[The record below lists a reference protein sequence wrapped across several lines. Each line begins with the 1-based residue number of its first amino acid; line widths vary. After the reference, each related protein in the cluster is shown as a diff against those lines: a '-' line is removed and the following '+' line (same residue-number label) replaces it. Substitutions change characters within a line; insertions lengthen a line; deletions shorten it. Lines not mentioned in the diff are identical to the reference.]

1 MEEQF
6 SEELISS
13 KITLKPK
20 RNFNIILLFI
30 TILIFIISIVVIIV
44 LIIKLNNKSKKY
56 DELKEKYSEEKN
68 KNIEVTEE
76 LNNKTE
82 IYKKLEEKY
91 SKQNDTLNNML
102 EVFQNFISDAN
113 ISNIEIPKEKYTNV
127 KDVVISSKGLKDGTY
142 DFVTKEALY
151 LKEGYQ
157 VSFETYSRNSENFY
171 SDEEYNNI
179 VYKLSCLIGSNANI
193 GVYEDNPHI
202 SFYVKDLNTSLSL
215 AALFNQKTI
224 WDWNSS
230 GLILNTFHQPKFY

>member
-1 MEEQF
+1 M
-6 SEELISS
+6 L
-13 KITLKPK
+13 
-20 RNFNIILLFI
+20 
-30 TILIFIISIVVIIV
+30 
-44 LIIKLNNKSKKY
+44 
-56 DELKEKYSEEKN
+56 
-68 KNIEVTEE
+68 TEE

-91 SKQNDTLNNML
+91 SKQNDSLNSMF

-127 KDVVISSKGLKDGTY
+127 KDAVISSKGLKDGTY

-151 LKEGYQ
+151 LKERYQ

-215 AALFNQKTI
+215 AALFNQKSI
-224 WDWNSS
+224 WDWNNT
-230 GLILNTFHQPKFY
+230 GEILNTFHQPKFY